1 MRTLANRYFF
11 AVLAVCTLGACSGP
25 REHFSVLAD
34 ASGETGKMVMTPHK
48 GGAITLDKTTATVSV
63 SRGEA
68 KPTAMSQE
76 ALQKQYGAALDAQP
90 KAPVRF
96 TLYFVE
102 GGDALTPE
110 SVNDMARVWTE
121 IKQRPAPDV
130 VVVGHTDRVGS
141 IEDND
146 RLALRRA
153 EKIRTQLLASDL
165 PADSVSASGR
175 GEREPMVPTPDET
188 PEPRNRRVEII
199 VR

>member
-1 MRTLANRYFF
+1 MRTFANRYFS
-11 AVLAVCTLGACSGP
+11 AVLAVCALGACSGP
-25 REHFSVLAD
+25 REHFSVLPN
-34 ASGETGKMVMTPHK
+34 ASGETGQMLITPHK
-48 GGAITLDKTTATVSV
+48 GSAITLNKTTAAVSM
-63 SRGEA
+63 SRNEA
-68 KPTAMSQE
+68 TPETLNQE
-76 ALQKQYGAALDAQP
+76 AIKKRYGAALDAQP
-90 KAPVRF
+90 MAPVRF

-110 SVNDMARVWTE
+110 SANDMTRVWTE

-141 IEDND
+141 LEDND

-153 EKIRTQLLASDL
+153 EKIRVQLLASDL
-165 PADSVSASGR
+165 ASDAVSASGR

-188 PEPRNRRVEII
+188 AEPRNRRVEII